1 MLYYCI
7 LSFVSDE
14 TPARRLAMLETVTNP
29 ELKTGVRYASPHVI
43 GDRRQEVVFIG
54 QNLEPEQTREIL
66 DHCLLSDGEMAAGPT
81 GWKALDDPFPRWF
94 AERNED

>member
-1 MLYYCI
+1 
-7 LSFVSDE
+7 
-14 TPARRLAMLETVTNP
+14 MLETVTNP

-66 DHCLLSDGEMAAGPT
+66 DRCLLSDEGMAVGPAVRGT
-81 GWKALDDPFPRWF
+81 LDEPFPRWF
-94 AERNED
+94 AEKNED